1 MSNEI
6 KVGITVL
13 LATIVAIVGF
23 RFMRDVPIFQQSL
36 EIYTTFDRVD
46 GISPGSLVN
55 ISGVKAGSVSDLELQ
70 SGGDVRVQLRID
82 SDIRIPRGSVANLT
96 SLGIV
101 EGKSIVISLGDS
113 EESVQHGDEIEGVYV
128 EGIMEAVGQQAEDL
142 GEGVSSSVAELNLF
156 LTRLNETLDEDTR
169 LALGA
174 AVQNSASVAEQV
186 ADLLEEK
193 ENQIGTAIESASRTL
208 SQLDTLTTENR
219 PRIDSLMVSLEQNIN
234 ELSAVQ
240 AGLQQAT
247 ASLNQILEKINR
259 GEGTIGRL
267 VNDPAVYD
275 NLDSLSR
282 EMNILMKNINEDP
295 ARYLKHMSII
305 DIF

>member
-70 SGGDVRVQLRID
+70 PGGDVRVQLRID

-169 LALGA
+169 LAMGA

>member
-169 LALGA
+169 LAMGA